1 MDQLLELFERGGP
14 SMYAIASVAAVSFT
28 LFIERML
35 AVRGLV
41 PEVRALG
48 RRVRNASATADMPT
62 LLTNCTEAG
71 YSLSPVL
78 GRGVELAMRGA
89 DRDQIYRAMSREA
102 RRLKLRLRRGL
113 GLLAALGTM
122 APFLGLLGTVL
133 GIMQALRDI
142 GEKGD
147 AGLDIVSVGVGEA
160 LITTAAGIVVAVV
173 IVVLHQ
179 FLRAKLQ
186 SALLEV
192 QLLVEEVADQ
202 LGALGP
208 AAESMHTAAPAG
220 SVTTGSGA
228 TSLTTAS
235 TTDG

>member
-1 MDQLLELFERGGP
+1 MQDILGLFERGGP
-14 SMYAIASVAAVSFT
+14 SMVAIATVASLGIA
-28 LFIERML
+28 LFIERLL

-41 PEVRALG
+41 PETRALA
-48 RRVRNASATADMPT
+48 RRVRDASAAADMPS

-71 YSLSPVL
+71 HSLGPVL
-78 GRGVELAMRGA
+78 GRGVELAMRGS

-102 RRLKLRLRRGL
+102 RRMTLRIRRGL
-113 GLLAALGTM
+113 GFLAALGTM

-147 AGLDIVSVGVGEA
+147 AGFDVVSVGVGEA

-179 FLRAKLQ
+179 FLKGRLRTAV
-186 SALLEV
+186 LEV

-202 LGALGP
+202 LAGIQTQPENGGDEP
-208 AAESMHTAAPAG
+208 RAETPSA
-220 SVTTGSGA
+220 
-228 TSLTTAS
+228 
-235 TTDG
+235 

>member
-1 MDQLLELFERGGP
+1 MQEIQGLFERGGP
-14 SMYAIASVAAVSFT
+14 SMVAIAAVALVGLV
-28 LFIERML
+28 LFVERLL
-35 AVRGLV
+35 AIRGLV
-41 PEVRALG
+41 PELRALG
-48 RRVRNASATADMPT
+48 RRVRDASASADMPT
-62 LLTNCTEAG
+62 LLTYCTEASH
-71 YSLSPVL
+71 SLGPVL

-89 DRDQIYRAMSREA
+89 DREQIFRAMSRDA
-102 RRLKLRLRRGL
+102 RRLLLRLRRGL

-147 AGLDIVSVGVGEA
+147 AGFDIVSVGVGEA

-179 FLRAKLQ
+179 FLKSRLRTAT
-186 SALLEV
+186 LEV

-202 LGALGP
+202 LGSIPRPEGN
-208 AAESMHTAAPAG
+208 
-220 SVTTGSGA
+220 SG
-228 TSLTTAS
+228 
-235 TTDG
+235 DE